1 MICLWIRG
9 LFIVL
14 IISII
19 PQNAFAYIDPGTGS
33 YIIQIIIAALVGG
46 LFAIKMFWIK
56 IKTFITSM
64 FKKKTEDSE
73 QVND

>member
-1 MICLWIRG
+1 MIYLWIRG

-64 FKKKTEDSE
+64 FKKKTEDNE